1 VSMVEA
7 DRPFRL
13 RPRAPRRT
21 DDNSGFWPTALRR
34 VLQLVQVTCKAER
47 RVQTTSNCNM
57 AKRGGRWFAQ
67 RCAVRVTYS
76 PNRTHG
82 HWAAHGRYV
91 VRERAAGEN
100 RQPSRGFDANSDE
113 FDIVHTVAGWQN
125 AGDPRMFKLILS
137 PEFGERLDLKELTRQ
152 LLHRMEADLGKH
164 LEWVAV
170 SHFNTEHPH
179 THVLLR
185 GFADG
190 QEVRLVPRYIKV
202 GIRKHAEDLCTAQLG
217 YRTEADRAQARVREV
232 DQARFTSLDFTLRG
246 QNTAE
251 SDSPATPD
259 HFIAVITG
267 ADPLLARRLHV
278 LRSMGLAEPIDGS
291 RWQVREDFEAVLR
304 SMKKTADRQQMLA
317 NCSALISDE
326 RLPME
331 LTPVSRITSLEGRV
345 VGHVLDDTTGRTH
358 MILEGTDAR
367 IHFIP
372 HDSSI
377 ESARQKRLLRPNSF
391 VELSSGSGG
400 LGGPL
405 VVQDRGSAEDYLG
418 SELIAAKARRLVQQS
433 VLPPDSGWGGWVG
446 RHDRA
451 LRTAVISISKDANA
465 SRISGVIDPSRADRQ
480 LLPKRGSLR

>member
-1 VSMVEA
+1 VSMIEA

-21 DDNSGFWPTALRR
+21 DDNSGVWPTALRR
-34 VLQLVQVTCKAER
+34 VLQLVQVTCKAEH
-47 RVQTTSNCNM
+47 RVQTTSNRNM
-57 AKRGGRWFAQ
+57 AKRGGRSFAQ

-91 VRERAAGEN
+91 IRESAAGEN

-113 FDIVHTVAGWQN
+113 VDVVHTVAGWQN

-137 PEFGERLDLKELTRQ
+137 PEFGERVDLKELTRQ
-152 LLHRMEADLGKH
+152 LLHRMGADLGKH

-185 GFADG
+185 GVADG
-190 QEVRLVPRYIKV
+190 QEVRLAPHYIKV
-202 GIRKHAEDLCTAQLG
+202 GIRKLAEDLCTAQLG
-217 YRTEADRAQARVREV
+217 YRTEADRAEARAREV
-232 DQARFTSLDFTLRG
+232 DQPRFTSLDFTLRS
-246 QNTAE
+246 QNTPG
-251 SDSPATPD
+251 SDSPAHPE
-259 HFIAVITG
+259 HFIAAITR
-267 ADPLLARRLHV
+267 ADALVARRLHV
-278 LRSMGLAEPIDGS
+278 LRSMGLAEQIDGCHW
-291 RWQVREDFEAVLR
+291 RVRQDFEAVLR
-304 SMKKTADRQQMLA
+304 SMKKSADRQQMLA
-317 NCSALISDE
+317 SCAALISDE

-358 MILEGTDAR
+358 MVLEGTDAR

-391 VELSSGSGG
+391 VELSSGSAG
-400 LGGPL
+400 LGGRL

-418 SELIAAKARRLVQQS
+418 SELIAAKARRLVQQG
-433 VLPPDSGWGGWVG
+433 VVPPDSGWGGWVG
-446 RHDRA
+446 RHERA
-451 LRTAVISISKDANA
+451 LRAAVISVSKDANGN
-465 SRISGVIDPSRADRQ
+465 RISGVIDPSRADRQ
-480 LLPKRGSLR
+480 LFSNRGTLR